1 MHKNRVIVALVM
13 TVLLLLTVSPLW
25 AGGQQAARTAVV
37 GDRLLAAVPPPP
49 LETNR
54 IWASGWANLA
64 QFEPVLETLLEI
76 NPETGEIQGR
86 LAERW
91 ERRNN
96 DREWVF
102 FLRRGVQFHHGFG
115 EMTAA
120 DVKHTWELLKR
131 EDSGVNQA
139 LVWRNQVSEVEIID
153 DHTIAFRFHVP
164 MTFGNQLFSRAGGE
178 LYIQSRRHWEN
189 EGGEAAV
196 DRRLVGTGP
205 YFQVERVSGQSMLV
219 RAFDNHWRFR
229 PDDLAFRE
237 ILFQYVPDNTTRLAM
252 LVSGE
257 AHVAE
262 MSRDVAAQAE
272 AQGMR
277 ILTSTLENMQRV
289 VMFGGQ
295 SFARDDSGRPTARVN
310 DRNHPLSF
318 REVRQAIALAI
329 NQEEIHREIYR
340 GRVAFS
346 HNTGWHPS
354 REVWNP
360 EWERRFN
367 DFQGYDPARARQLL
381 TQAGFAPGEIN
392 LTVIMTTVPGQPEAR
407 LVTEAI
413 PGYLE
418 AIGINT
424 TIREVDFGTYIPQWQ
439 QRNTFDQLFVIRN
452 LPIRPT
458 EQFIR
463 DQLTYDGALTFF
475 YTDQFI
481 ADRFAEL
488 ERELDGARRNQIS
501 LEIGNHVFEQV
512 PFVKLGQTF
521 SEMVVNPNVV
531 ADWVWD
537 GQNPFG
543 PSHWYSIQRPR

>member
-1 MHKNRVIVALVM
+1 MKRLFSFF
-13 TVLLLLTVSPLW
+13 LTVTLLVS
-25 AGGQQAARTAVV
+25 AAYAQNPA
-37 GDRLLAAVPPPP
+37 GDRLVAAVPPPP

-76 NPETGEIQGR
+76 DPATGEMQGR

-91 ERRNN
+91 ERRDN

-102 FLRRGVQFHHGFG
+102 FLRQGVQFHYDYG

-120 DVKHTWELLKR
+120 DVQHTWELLKR
-131 EDSGVNQA
+131 DDSGVNQA

-153 DHTIAFRFHVP
+153 DYTIAFRFHVP

-178 LYIQSRRHWEN
+178 LYIQSKRHWDE

-196 DRRLVGTGP
+196 DQRLVGTGA
-205 YFQVERVSGQSMLV
+205 YYQVERTSGQSMLV
-219 RAFDNHWRFR
+219 RAFDNHWRFQ
-229 PDDLAFRE
+229 PEDLGFQE
-237 ILFQYVPDNTTRLAM
+237 ILFDYTADNPTRLAK
-252 LVSGE
+252 LVAGE

-272 AQGMR
+272 QRGMT
-277 ILTSTLENMQRV
+277 ILTSTLENMQRII
-289 VMFGGQ
+289 MFGGQ
-295 SFARDDSGRPTARVN
+295 SYAEDEGGVTAEVN

-318 REVRQAIALAI
+318 REVRHAISLAI
-329 NQEEIHREIYR
+329 DLEEIHREVYL
-340 GRVAFS
+340 GRVAYS
-346 HNTGWHPS
+346 HNTGWHPT

-360 EWERRFN
+360 EWEARFDELN
-367 DFQGYDPARARQLL
+367 GFDPARARELL
-381 TQAGFAPGEIN
+381 AEAGFAPGEIN
-392 LTVIMTTVPGQPEAR
+392 LTVILTTVPGQPEAR

-413 PGYLE
+413 PGYLA

-439 QRNTFDQLFVIRN
+439 QRDTFDQLFVIRN

-475 YTDQFI
+475 YADQYV
-481 ADRFAEL
+481 ADKFAEL
-488 ERELDGARRNQIS
+488 EVELDGARRNQLS
-501 LEIGNHVFEQV
+501 LEIGNHVFDQV
-512 PFVKLGQTF
+512 PYVKLGQTF
-521 SEMVVNPNVV
+521 SEMVVNPAVV
-531 ADWVWD
+531 ADWMWD

-543 PSHWYSIQRPR
+543 ASQWYNVQRAE

>member
-1 MHKNRVIVALVM
+1 MRKMFGLLVAVM
-13 TVLLLLTVSPLW
+13 LFST
-25 AGGQQAARTAVV
+25 AAHAQNPA
-37 GDRLLAAVPPPP
+37 GDRLVAAVPPPP

-76 NPETGEIQGR
+76 DPPTGEIQGR

-91 ERRNN
+91 ERRDN

-102 FLRRGVQFHHGFG
+102 FLRQGVQFHHGYG

-120 DVKHTWELLKR
+120 DVYHTWELLKR

-139 LVWRNQVSEVEIID
+139 AVWRNQVSEVEIID
-153 DHTIAFRFHVP
+153 DYTIAFRFHVP

-178 LYIQSRRHWEN
+178 LYIQSKRHWDEG
-189 EGGEAAV
+189 GGEAAV
-196 DRRLVGTGP
+196 DQRLVGTGA
-205 YFQVERVSGQSMLV
+205 YYQVERTSGQSMLV
-219 RAFDNHWRFR
+219 RAFDQHWRYS
-229 PDDLAFRE
+229 PEDLGFQE
-237 ILFQYVPDNTTRLAM
+237 ILFDYTADNPTRLAK

-272 AQGMR
+272 QRGMQ

-289 VMFGGQ
+289 IMFGGQ
-295 SFARDDSGRPTARVN
+295 AFADDPDGVTAQVN
-310 DRNHPLSF
+310 DRTHPLSF
-318 REVRQAIALAI
+318 REVRQAIQMAI
-329 NQEEIHREIYR
+329 NLEEIHREVYR
-340 GRVAFS
+340 GRVAYS
-346 HNTGWHPS
+346 HNTGWHPT
-354 REVWNP
+354 REVWNSD
-360 EWERRFN
+360 WEARF
-367 DFQGYDPARARQLL
+367 DETQGYNPERARELL
-381 TQAGFAPGEIN
+381 AEAGFAPGEIT
-392 LTVIMTTVPGQPEAR
+392 LTVILTTVPGQPEAR
-407 LVTEAI
+407 LVSEAI
-413 PGYLE
+413 PGYLD

-424 TIREVDFGTYIPQWQ
+424 VIREVDFGTYIPQWQ

-463 DQLTYDGALTFF
+463 DQLTYAGALTFF
-475 YTDQFI
+475 YADQFI
-481 ADRFAEL
+481 ADTFAEL
-488 ERELDGARRNQIS
+488 EVELDGARRNELS
-501 LEIGNHVFEQV
+501 LAIGNHVYEQA
-512 PFVKLGQTF
+512 PFVRLGQTF
-521 SEMVVNPNVV
+521 SEMVVNPAVV

-543 PSHWYSIQRPR
+543 PSHWYNVRRAE

>member
-1 MHKNRVIVALVM
+1 MYRKVVPVVAAFMFAIIALPWVAAQQRPERLV
-13 TVLLLLTVSPLW
+13 
-25 AGGQQAARTAVV
+25 
-37 GDRLLAAVPPPP
+37 AAVPPPP

-64 QFEPVLETLLEI
+64 QFEPVLETLLELD
-76 NPETGEIQGR
+76 PETGEIQGR

-91 ERRNN
+91 ERQDN

-102 FLRRGVQFHHGFG
+102 YLRQGVQFHHGYG

-120 DVKHTWELLKR
+120 DVKHSWELLKR
-131 EDSGVNQA
+131 EDSAVNQA

-153 DHTIAFRFHVP
+153 DYTIVFRFHRP

-178 LYIQSRRHWEN
+178 LYIQSKRHWD
-189 EGGEAAV
+189 EGGGPEAV
-196 DRRLVGTGP
+196 DQRLVGTGA
-205 YFQVERVSGQSMLV
+205 YYQVERVPGQSMLV
-219 RAFDNHWRFR
+219 RAFDNHWRYR
-229 PDDLAFRE
+229 PEDLAFQE
-237 ILFQYVPDNTTRLAM
+237 ILFDYTADNTTRLAKM
-252 LVSGE
+252 LSGE

-262 MSRDVAAQAE
+262 LSRDVAAQAE
-272 AQGMR
+272 QQGMR
-277 ILTSTLENMQRV
+277 ILTSTLENMQRII
-289 VMFGGQ
+289 MFGGQ
-295 SFARDDSGRPTARVN
+295 AYAEDPAGGVTAQMN

-318 REVRQAIALAI
+318 REVRHAIALAI
-329 NQEEIHREIYR
+329 DLEEIHREIYL
-340 GRVAFS
+340 GRVAYS

-360 EWERRFN
+360 EWEERF
-367 DFQGYDPARARQLL
+367 DEFQGFDPDRARALL
-381 TQAGFAPGEIN
+381 AEAGFAPGEIN

-458 EQFIR
+458 EQYIR

-481 ADRFAEL
+481 ADAFAEL
-488 ERELDGARRNQIS
+488 QDELDSARRNELS

-512 PFVKLGQTF
+512 PYVMLGQTF

-543 PSHWYSIQRPR
+543 PSHWYNIRRAD

>member
-1 MHKNRVIVALVM
+1 M
-13 TVLLLLTVSPLW
+13 
-25 AGGQQAARTAVV
+25 AVV
-37 GDRLLAAVPPPP
+37 FLAVAALDGRPNPAGDRLVAAVPPPP

-64 QFEPVLETLLEI
+64 QFEPVLETLLEV

-91 ERRNN
+91 ERRDN

-102 FLRRGVQFHHGFG
+102 FLRQGVQFHHGYG

-120 DVKHTWELLKR
+120 DVQHTWELLKR

-139 LVWRNQVSEVEIID
+139 LVWRNQVSEVEILD
-153 DHTIAFRFHVP
+153 DYTIAFRFHVP

-178 LYIQSRRHWEN
+178 LYIQSKRHWDEG
-189 EGGEAAV
+189 GGEAAV
-196 DRRLVGTGP
+196 DQRLVGTGA
-205 YFQVERVSGQSMLV
+205 YYLVERVSGQSMLV
-219 RAFDNHWRFR
+219 RAFDDHWSIQ
-229 PDDLAFRE
+229 PEDLGFRE
-237 ILFQYVPDNTTRLAM
+237 ILFDYTADNPTRLAK
-252 LVSGE
+252 LVAGE

-262 MSRDVAAQAE
+262 MSADVAAQAE
-272 AQGMR
+272 QRGMR
-277 ILTSTLENMQRV
+277 IITSTLENMQRII
-289 VMFGGQ
+289 MFGGQ
-295 SFARDDSGRPTARVN
+295 AYADDPGGVTAQVN

-318 REVRQAIALAI
+318 REVRHAIALAI
-329 NQEEIHREIYR
+329 DLEEIHREVYR
-340 GRVAFS
+340 GRVAYS

-360 EWERRFN
+360 EWESRF
-367 DFQGYDPARARQLL
+367 DEFQGYDPERARQLL
-381 TQAGFAPGEIN
+381 AEAGFAPGEIN
-392 LTVIMTTVPGQPEAR
+392 LTVILTTVPAQPEAR
-407 LVTEAI
+407 VVAEAI
-413 PGYLE
+413 PGYLS

-439 QRNTFDQLFVIRN
+439 QRDTFDQLQVIRN
-452 LPIRPT
+452 RPIRPT
-458 EQFIR
+458 EQYIR

-475 YTDQFI
+475 YADQFV

-488 ERELDGARRNQIS
+488 EVELDGARRNELS

-512 PFVKLGQTF
+512 PYVMLGQTF
-521 SEMVVNPNVV
+521 GEMVVNPAVV

-543 PSHWYSIQRPR
+543 ASHWYDIQRAE